1 MSFLRPVKLQPMR
14 LEVAASQA
22 WTQFVL
28 TVLRK
33 HRHFFA
39 DHACLR
45 TIRTKLGEYI
55 KFKVPPSVEEELF
68 HHGSMLLKKEV
79 WNEDDLSPDMFVLYM
94 FVFYKPQMKHL
105 EIPGLTR
112 HADKVTVLDLL
123 YNLGA
128 QHGHLLETV
137 KIKMFENHK
146 ISIEENYL
154 TKRVLRGFMELK
166 TLVLWKAADDAMLQ
180 IIGITCKN
188 LESIDLWKS
197 SKVTDLG
204 IRMFLGLDAQNNTRL
219 CKTLQKV
226 MIKDTSVTDIGAYD
240 LLLNCPNL
248 ENLEFSHGSFM
259 KQFLDTIEESY
270 VRTHRTF
277 SLKTMFFPVLTSDSM
292 YSVIKSFPKLE
303 ELSLWTSLSSLG
315 EIKQSDLAEVRTLKV
330 GGLNYSSILSDLS
343 KLIGSQITTL
353 KIETVHFDINIDNIG
368 QDCPNVEELSII
380 NARIGVTP
388 PSEKQPF
395 STANMF
401 SKLRKLYFF
410 LVHYLNGP
418 MMQENRAPNS
428 VSNPTGVQH
437 PATGYTALH
446 AILKYGLQLEAVQ
459 VTGTPALTDS
469 CLEAILAKNPLSN
482 LRRLVIS
489 NPSSQEQ
496 MVVVPLTTRS
506 VIALHKSCPHLQCL
520 GDLRH
525 WAVTPAQRGNITRQV
540 TPLFLQQNIWTKVKI
555 SATRSA
561 LKSSSVLYQT
571 TVH

>member
-240 LLLNCPNL
+240 LLLNCHKL

-343 KLIGSQITTL
+343 KLVGSQITTL

-418 MMQENRAPNS
+418 IQQENRAPNS